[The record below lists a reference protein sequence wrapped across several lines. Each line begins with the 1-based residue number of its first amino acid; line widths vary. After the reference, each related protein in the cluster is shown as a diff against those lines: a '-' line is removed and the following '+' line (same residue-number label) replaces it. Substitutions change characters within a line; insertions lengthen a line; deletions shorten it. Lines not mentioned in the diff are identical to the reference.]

1 MKTHAQGEKDLR
13 WPAAGLHLGGG
24 GGIHAILPC
33 PHPPPPP
40 FAKILPPLG
49 IYQSRVAY
57 QYLVTS
63 SQALTC
69 ALVPTPHTSVQ
80 TAQFK

>member
-1 MKTHAQGEKDLR
+1 MHMQGEKDLW
-13 WPAAGLHLGGG
+13 WPAAGLHLGAG
-24 GGIHAILPC
+24 GGIHAILS
-33 PHPPPPP
+33 PPSLSP
-40 FAKILPPLG
+40 FARILLPPWNLPIKSG
-49 IYQSRVAY
+49 LSV
-57 QYLVTS
+57 LVKVETT